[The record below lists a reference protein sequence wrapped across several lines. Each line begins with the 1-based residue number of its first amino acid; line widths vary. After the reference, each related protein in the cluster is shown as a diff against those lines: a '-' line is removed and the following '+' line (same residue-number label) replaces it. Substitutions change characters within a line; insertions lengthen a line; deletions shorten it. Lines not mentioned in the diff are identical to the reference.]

1 MKMNKNIFAWSILAF
16 GALSL
21 TACSD
26 KDEPGGG
33 SDSGNTD
40 GNEIIIKTQV
50 KLNTKTALIEDL
62 VNGHEMN
69 VFANVTDDSGA
80 TVKDV
85 TTHAANNNGEWKL
98 DDPVRLSK
106 GYTAEVM
113 AAYPYAAGLTD
124 YKQYPVDVTTQ
135 ADVLYSGKGSF
146 ASSTSNTVTLN
157 MKHALSMVSLNI
169 KLEGYSGAGHIT
181 AIKLSQPALIATKGT
196 MNIATGAIAPTDF
209 GVVSATTDNTATA
222 NGISGALP
230 GMWVIPFTSK
240 DQDPVAVTITIDG
253 KEFTV
258 DLPEV
263 TMKTGWQYV
272 FQGVMTAH
280 GLTFN
285 PTATEEYEL
294 NMKDDEFVPL
304 NGFGMISLTFSGS
317 TFAFPDFAGDNIFGN
332 VSAADGSTANYTI
345 GGSLKLKNTAAQ
357 QIVVETWNS
366 TGFTIN
372 STEGIDAIDLSNY

>member
-1 MKMNKNIFAWSILAF
+1 
-16 GALSL
+16 
-21 TACSD
+21 
-26 KDEPGGG
+26 
-33 SDSGNTD
+33 
-40 GNEIIIKTQV
+40 
-50 KLNTKTALIEDL
+50 
-62 VNGHEMN
+62 
-69 VFANVTDDSGA
+69 
-80 TVKDV
+80 
-85 TTHAANNNGEWKL
+85 
-98 DDPVRLSK
+98 
-106 GYTAEVM
+106 
-113 AAYPYAAGLTD
+113 
-124 YKQYPVDVTTQ
+124 
-135 ADVLYSGKGSF
+135 
-146 ASSTSNTVTLN
+146 

-181 AIKLSQPALIATKGT
+181 AIKLSQPALVATKGT
-196 MNIATGAIAPTDF
+196 MNIATGAITSTDF